1 MSIIQPFLLLTSW
14 LEIAELLSRLQFTP
28 TQLQDLFDALADIA
42 TGLNKHTH
50 PTSDNEAYDLINA
63 DDVPQDVSSEG
74 TGDEATE
81 ATSHS
86 PTTAAPSTVAAE
98 SVIASPF
105 AASKGESD
113 TTSVPE
119 APVVSVAPTVDAP
132 VGTTVMAASPAV
144 AASPATAAPVSIAAP
159 AAASTT
165 RVFNGVS
172 YQYPAN
178 GSPGPFYLV
187 TRGRDIG
194 VFVGW
199 FVFFFVF
206 VDIVANF

>member
-1 MSIIQPFLLLTSW
+1 VSIIQSFLLLTSW

-28 TQLQDLFDALADIA
+28 TQLQDLFNALADIA

-74 TGDEATE
+74 TGNEATE

-113 TTSVPE
+113 TASVPE

-132 VGTTVMAASPAV
+132 VGTTVMAASPA
-144 AASPATAAPVSIAAP
+144 TAVPVSIAAP

-178 GSPGPFYLV
+178 GSSGPFYLV
-187 TRGRDIG
+187 TRGRDVG

-199 FVFFFVF
+199 FVFFVF
-206 VDIVANF
+206 VDTVANF